1 MSLVVQRASGVLGS
15 GLYTSTPPRCLFVR
29 PRGLLDH
36 QLEVNDPEAVLPVV
50 FDVPGPRSALYV
62 DDYARWKQVMYDILL
77 IILYI
82 YISKL
87 KVYLN
92 GCLQQPSE
100 LIPACRMSGSNINR
114 RSAPWV
120 TLGQQSA
127 VRRVRN

>member
-1 MSLVVQRASGVLGS
+1 MSSPRYQYMSLVVRRASGVLGS

-77 IILYI
+77 NVLYI
-82 YISKL
+82 YI
-87 KVYLN
+87 
-92 GCLQQPSE
+92 E
-100 LIPACRMSGSNINR
+100 A
-114 RSAPWV
+114 
-120 TLGQQSA
+120 QSLFKWLTTTTIRA
-127 VRRVRN
+127 DSRLSDVGYEY